1 MSISGLSLAKTTP
14 LSDRGWSRME
24 DDNQNMEKTW
34 DRGSAPSNLY
44 PPDEA
49 APPSE
54 DYASYDVDYVNP
66 NSFSPG
72 NFSALI
78 YDTNP
83 DSPAI
88 FPNPEMMVYD
98 SEKTGM

>member
-1 MSISGLSLAKTTP
+1 
-14 LSDRGWSRME
+14 ME